1 MNGSRPRP
9 RSITRCRTPL
19 AILLLVLV
27 GAATQAWPDTLER
40 IRSQGKIRL
49 GYRPDAQ
56 PFSFRDEN
64 GQPAG
69 YSVLLCQKI
78 AEAVQAELG
87 LAKLEVQFIPLET
100 QGRLDEQDGER
111 LDLFCGA
118 TVTLARRQDHSFSI
132 PIFPSGVGALLR
144 SDSPERLKSIL
155 EGREPAPRPQWR
167 ASLGQVLEKRVL
179 SAQVNTPAETWLMRR
194 RDQLKLDT
202 EIVPVKSYEEGVQRV
217 LNGSSDVMFGDR
229 ALLLQ
234 TAARSEGAGE
244 LVVLDRMYTQQSVAL
259 ALARGDDD
267 FRLVVDRT
275 LSRIYRS
282 GEIEA
287 IYARYFGKPNEITLA
302 FFRFVALAE

>member
-1 MNGSRPRP
+1 MTGSRPRP
-9 RSITRCRTPL
+9 RSTTRWRTPL
-19 AILLLVLV
+19 AILLFVLI
-27 GAATQAWPDTLER
+27 GTATQAWSDTLER

-56 PFSFRDEN
+56 PFSYRDEK
-64 GQPAG
+64 GAAAG

-78 AEAVQAELG
+78 ADEVKTELG
-87 LAKLEVQFIPLET
+87 LERLEVEFIPLQT
-100 QGRLDEQDGER
+100 DGRFGEQDADR

-118 TVTLARRQDHSFSI
+118 TVTLARRQEHSFSI

-144 SDSPERLKSIL
+144 SDSPERLRAIL
-155 EGREPAPRPQWR
+155 EGREPPPRPQWR

-179 SAQVNTPAETWLMRR
+179 SAQADTPAESWLVRR

-202 EIVPVKSYEEGVQRV
+202 EIVPVKSYQEGVERV

-234 TAARSEGAGE
+234 TAARSSGSDE

-267 FRLVVDRT
+267 FRLFVDRT

-287 IYARYFGKPNEITLA
+287 IYARFFGKPNEITLA
-302 FFRFVALAE
+302 FFRFVALSE